1 MWVAIVLACSTQL
14 ATSCQ
19 VLANKSQLHYEES
32 ICIADS
38 SKRASY
44 LADAWYNSKHFK
56 PIGIWPYSM
65 EYITNEK

>member
-32 ICIADS
+32 ICMVDS
-38 SKRASY
+38 SKMASY
-44 LADAWYNSKHFK
+44 LADAGVYAVPLCIKVGKS
-56 PIGIWPYSM
+56 
-65 EYITNEK
+65 T